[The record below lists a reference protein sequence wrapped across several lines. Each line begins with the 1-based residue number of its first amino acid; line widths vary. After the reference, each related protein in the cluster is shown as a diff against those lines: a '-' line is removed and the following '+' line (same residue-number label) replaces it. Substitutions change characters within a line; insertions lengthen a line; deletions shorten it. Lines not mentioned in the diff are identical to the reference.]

1 MKELMRAD
9 ILQRRTF
16 SINQQIQQLVETP
29 QVWKGK
35 KMLGPVDRA
44 AKKAYFEK
52 INFYRN
58 DVIAYNEEI
67 LALQKRSAEHL
78 VLGKALMSRIQISR
92 FVCANYALKVAASKH
107 KESLLQLMDIE
118 QIKSALT
125 GVDTTN
131 TALSAADMEMIR
143 GSLRDKSNND
153 KYFFSLDDV
162 VEHELTKEETALVPT
177 ASMRTRMISSDTHSL
192 APRFRQTVAINSAH
206 WKQTKKREYANHI
219 YSRSMTSIPTLA
231 TAANNK
237 IPKMQLSSSASIASS
252 ATGNA
257 SQDTNKYD
265 ASQDFVQALDLASP
279 RSIE

>member
-1 MKELMRAD
+1 
-9 ILQRRTF
+9 
-16 SINQQIQQLVETP
+16 
-29 QVWKGK
+29 
-35 KMLGPVDRA
+35 MLGPGDRA

-58 DVIAYNEEI
+58 DVVAYNEEI
-67 LALQKRSAEHL
+67 LALQQRSAEHL

-143 GSLRDKSNND
+143 GSLSHKSNND

-177 ASMRTRMISSDTHSL
+177 ASMRTRMMSSDTHSL

-231 TAANNK
+231 TAANNR
-237 IPKMQLSSSASIASS
+237 IPKIQLSSSASIASS